1 MDNFR
6 ENQNSAVPRSNWQ
19 PAFSS
24 QRQAQLWAL
33 RQQNSAFSEEHRSP
47 TNARNH
53 RSAPNISKNN
63 FQLRPVVRTDRLPCK
78 NSSTQKKSG
87 NTKKFLPQPCKGGDA
102 HRPSPDTTRDEH
114 AVCLH
119 GIPLKARTKDLIQSI
134 KCFNGFKTLHNRKIR
149 VIGPLKSAFVAF
161 HSLPEY
167 KRMLGLE
174 KVWFKGKFITISPF
188 EDTESIMGPNTLFRT
203 LHQNTKGRP
212 QFGKPDAGHEELSDY
227 SERGSSIYDI
237 FYQHT
242 VAVNNRTS
250 VMAEN
255 EPRNSAD
262 LNEVRLLSLYLD
274 HSHENLR
281 FNRRLL
287 QPVLGYNTE

>member
-1 MDNFR
+1 MDNLR

-33 RQQNSAFSEEHRSP
+33 RQQNSAFSEEQP
-47 TNARNH
+47 YPKNTRNQ
-53 RSAPNISKNN
+53 RTAPNISKNSLR
-63 FQLRPVVRTDRLPCK
+63 LRPVVRTEPEPCK
-78 NSSTQKKSG
+78 NSTTQRKSG
-87 NTKKFLPQPCKGGDA
+87 NSKKFLPQPCKGGDA
-102 HRPSPDTTRDEH
+102 HRPSPDTTRDEY

-134 KCFNGFKTLHNRKIR
+134 QTYNAFKTLHNRKIR

-161 HSLPEY
+161 HSLSEY

-174 KVWFKGKFITISPF
+174 KVWFKGKFVTISPF
-188 EDTESIMGPNTLFRT
+188 EDTESIMAPNTLFRS
-203 LHQNTKGRP
+203 LHQNAKSG
-212 QFGKPDAGHEELSDY
+212 QHFGKPDATRQKQSDY
-227 SERGSSIYDI
+227 SERGSSIYDV

-242 VAVNNRTS
+242 VAVNNETS

-255 EPRNSAD
+255 KLRNSAI

-274 HSHENLR
+274 HSPENLR